1 MKFALMFL
9 SAMVVLSHQQFQRPR
24 GLIWA
29 SPYVQHYKQSVYY
42 GPIAYIPVNE
52 DLNFPL
58 VLGSQD
64 DIDDEPQVEFDDGQS
79 RYKGSSGGRLF
90 YSSTINNP
98 FYKTATFTIT
108 STVTTLGS
116 VVICVPANNLVA
128 VPSPT
133 CAGRKKREADDS
145 GNQFPIVPSKTLE
158 LEPTALPPRA
168 RESRLLSIN
177 GNDQVLDGSLVSTV
191 EVSSEKIQSDN
202 SREKRFFGG
211 GIAASTTLTSY
222 SFIAAT
228 VTSTVLLDP
237 TGMNVAVCLP
247 AGYIVC

>member
-1 MKFALMFL
+1 ML
-9 SAMVVLSHQQFQRPR
+9 Q
-24 GLIWA
+24 
-29 SPYVQHYKQSVYY
+29 
-42 GPIAYIPVNE
+42 NE

-64 DIDDEPQVEFDDGQS
+64 DIGDEPQVEFDDGQS
-79 RYKGSSGGRLF
+79 RFKGSSGGRLF

-116 VVICVPANNLVA
+116 VIICVPANNLAA

-158 LEPTALPPRA
+158 
-168 RESRLLSIN
+168 
-177 GNDQVLDGSLVSTV
+177 
-191 EVSSEKIQSDN
+191 
-202 SREKRFFGG
+202 
-211 GIAASTTLTSY
+211 
-222 SFIAAT
+222 
-228 VTSTVLLDP
+228 
-237 TGMNVAVCLP
+237 
-247 AGYIVC
+247 